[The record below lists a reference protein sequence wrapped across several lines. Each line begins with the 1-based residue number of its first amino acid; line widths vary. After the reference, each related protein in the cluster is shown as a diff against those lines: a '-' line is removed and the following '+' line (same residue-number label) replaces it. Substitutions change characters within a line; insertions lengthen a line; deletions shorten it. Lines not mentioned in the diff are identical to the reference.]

1 MKGSASDHFDSE
13 WVVIVEGERKRWQ
26 MCMLVPVGGTGAC
39 VGEVGGRC
47 VGEVV
52 GGCVG
57 GVGGE

>member
-1 MKGSASDHFDSE
+1 M
-13 WVVIVEGERKRWQ
+13 IVEGERKRWQ

-57 GVGGE
+57 EVAGGCVGGVGGE